1 MNSSS
6 SIKPSLLLSHYF
18 SISYQASFS
27 ISIPPKISS
36 ISDLEIVP
44 LPSKSNK
51 RKAVFKLYFNIYFS
65 YMIEAVIN
73 SVKSTFPELF
83 ESNYSMISLTNT

>member
-1 MNSSS
+1 
-6 SIKPSLLLSHYF
+6 
-18 SISYQASFS
+18 
-27 ISIPPKISS
+27 
-36 ISDLEIVP
+36 VP

-83 ESNYSMISLTNT
+83 ESNYSMISLTKT